1 MDILH
6 KSVSPIPNMVRTD
19 TDLQPL
25 DCSSSPVLDLCTRR
39 KEQSPSPFPEDG
51 QPIKCLPDTS
61 KFYPQTHEPT
71 IKSPNQKHHTQME
84 CDYFEEKSVSLKG
97 MTDIISSSGID
108 SFTVSNKTR
117 PFKAYPKDPFF
128 LAIESNM
135 TDKFMDKESMESYA
149 EFRQKMLSRVRTNNS
164 IPGVTNTKMRRS
176 SLSTSPVND
185 IGKDASYWEK
195 RRKNNE
201 AAKRSRDARRAK
213 EDEIAI
219 RAAFLEQENLKLK
232 YEITALRNETT
243 KLRCLLYG

>member
-1 MDILH
+1 MDLVH
-6 KSVSPIPNMVRTD
+6 KSVSPIANIMRAETH
-19 TDLQPL
+19 LQPL
-25 DCSSSPVLDLCTRR
+25 DCSSSPVLDLCIRR
-39 KEQSPSPFPEDG
+39 KDQSPSPFSEDG
-51 QPIKCLPDTS
+51 QPIKCLPETN
-61 KFYPQTHEPT
+61 KFYPQIHGQT
-71 IKSPNQKHHTQME
+71 PNQKNSTRME
-84 CDYFEEKSVSLKG
+84 CDYAEDKSVSQKG

-108 SFTVSNKTR
+108 SFAINNKIR
-117 PFKAYPKDPFF
+117 PFKAYPKDPFY

-135 TDKFMDKESMESYA
+135 TDTFMDKESVESYA
-149 EFRQKMLSRVRTNNS
+149 EFRQKILSRVRTDHA
-164 IPGVTNTKMRRS
+164 IPGVVNTKMRRS

-232 YEITALRNETT
+232 YEIAALRTETT